1 MVAEMLKEQ
10 EVECVLIVF
19 QCLISISSLFLNS
32 GGTGRGWRGGG
43 TRNDD
48 ANGRERCGRGSI
60 HCAAG
65 STHPFECDVG
75 LSVFH

>member
-1 MVAEMLKEQ
+1 MMVAEMLKEQ

-48 ANGRERCGRGSI
+48 TNGRERCG
-60 HCAAG
+60 
-65 STHPFECDVG
+65 
-75 LSVFH
+75 